1 MRISIILFFSF
12 CFAQLAVAQQATT
25 GNDNLQTA
33 QFKVLG
39 NCGMC
44 KKTIEK
50 AGNVK
55 GVSKTEWN
63 VETKVA
69 TITIDTTKISFGEI
83 LQRIANAGYDNDKF
97 RAPDA
102 IYGKLPA
109 CCQYPRLSK
118 NE

>member
-1 MRISIILFFSF
+1 MNIVIKSIIVVFFTLF
-12 CFAQLAVAQQATT
+12 TT
-25 GNDNLQTA
+25 QIGTA
-33 QFKVLG
+33 QIENFQILLFKVHG

>member
-50 AGNVK
+50 AALGAQA
-55 GVSKTEWN
+55 
-63 VETKVA
+63 A
-69 TITIDTTKISFGEI
+69 TAVW
-83 LQRIANAGYDNDKF
+83 L
-97 RAPDA
+97 
-102 IYGKLPA
+102 LPS
-109 CCQYPRLSK
+109 P
-118 NE
+118 